1 MNLNTLA
8 ANGHQILHNCY
19 PDFAQVDDMKPFTY
33 TKTENALL
41 TFISLVNSSPLN
53 DIINHK
59 LAQALDDIS
68 SNDIINCLIEN
79 PLLLK
84 WFNAFYNEKSSAELG
99 NFVKALEKKEPV
111 DKSILSFISLFSL
124 NKYLNKAEQR
134 LNK

>member
-1 MNLNTLA
+1 MNLSTLA
-8 ANGHQILHNCY
+8 ANGHQILHDRF
-19 PDFAQVDDMKPFTY
+19 PDFVQIDEIKPFSY

-59 LAQALDDIS
+59 MAQVFDGIS
-68 SNDIINCLIEN
+68 SDDVVNCLLEN

-84 WFNAFYNEKSSAELG
+84 WFNAFYNERSSAELG
-99 NFVKALEKKEPV
+99 SLVKALEKKDSV